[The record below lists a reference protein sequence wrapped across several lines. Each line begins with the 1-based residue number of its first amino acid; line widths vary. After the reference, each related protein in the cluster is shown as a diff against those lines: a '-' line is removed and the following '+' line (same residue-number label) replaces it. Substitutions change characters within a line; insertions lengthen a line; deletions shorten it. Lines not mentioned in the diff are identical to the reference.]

1 MILEGLM
8 AASEP
13 EQFLEHHFPYEA
25 AMLQGTHQVLEIK
38 TIEMNSLIES
48 FAIHARS
55 FLEFF
60 EVKKKK
66 GYCASDFTRGPYHPS
81 FVSTLNPDTIKK
93 LDTQIAHMTAA
104 RTANQDEKL
113 GGKERAQLLGA
124 ITKEL
129 AVFREHLRPPFDG
142 STSQKK

>member
-1 MILEGLM
+1 M
-8 AASEP
+8 ATSDTP
-13 EQFLEHHFPYEA
+13 EQFLEHHFHYEA
-25 AMLQGTHQVLEIK
+25 VMLQGTHQVLDIK

-48 FAIHARS
+48 FAIYARS

-66 GYCASDFTRGPYHPS
+66 GYCASDFTKVPYPPS
-81 FVSTLNPDTIKK
+81 FVNRLNSDTIKK

-104 RTANQDEKL
+104 RTVNQDEKL
-113 GGKERAQLLGA
+113 GGKERAELLGA

-129 AVFREHLRPPFDG
+129 VVFRENLRPPFDG
-142 STSQKK
+142 STSQK